1 MEKGDGDAAGVPRPD
16 PRPDERPPRAD
27 AGGQR
32 RDRSKAIRKRAANQT
47 LAVFLT
53 ALQGSACIVELDNE
67 TVIRGTLESVDDGM
81 NLMMKACVSKDVY
94 GRARESDSLHVRG
107 GSVRYVHLAKGI
119 EPAKAPKKVG
129 YRATG
134 GVHAAADGCQEG
146 KGGVLDARCSM
157 LDAR

>member
-107 GSVRYVHLAKGI
+107 GSVRYVHLAKGV
-119 EPAKAPKKVG
+119 EPAKAVRDHQKRLDIARREA
-129 YRATG
+129 YTRQQM
-134 GVHAAADGCQEG
+134 AAKRE
-146 KGGVLDARCSM
+146 KGAC
-157 LDAR
+157 